1 MSTLFSFG
9 NSIACVQEINLRIN
23 TIRNHKPVI
32 KLGATPADFVILDDG
47 YYFSIDIA
55 TFWSV
60 WAELFLLLTKCTHAI
75 SFTSPLFDYMCQAQS
90 HGTFWIDNM
99 MICVSCHTIIC
110 VNDELLT
117 FRLRWLVQLIVWCST
132 TDNIL
137 VSNMVIRKCLF
148 WACIFRT
155 YYTLL

>member
-55 TFWSV
+55 TFLSV
-60 WAELFLLLTKCTHAI
+60 
-75 SFTSPLFDYMCQAQS
+75 
-90 HGTFWIDNM
+90 
-99 MICVSCHTIIC
+99 
-110 VNDELLT
+110 
-117 FRLRWLVQLIVWCST
+117 
-132 TDNIL
+132 
-137 VSNMVIRKCLF
+137 
-148 WACIFRT
+148 
-155 YYTLL
+155 